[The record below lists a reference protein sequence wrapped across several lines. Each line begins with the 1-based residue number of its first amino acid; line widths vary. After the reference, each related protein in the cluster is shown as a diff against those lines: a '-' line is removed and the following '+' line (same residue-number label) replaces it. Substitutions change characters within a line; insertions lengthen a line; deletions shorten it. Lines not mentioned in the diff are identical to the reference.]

1 MSNEE
6 IKKAASS
13 ENTDITLSEKKA
25 AKKALK
31 KRKRFE
37 KKELKRLK
45 KEYRRR
51 SAILPP
57 AKRPIICPPD
67 CSDAANKHVVIGI
80 ALRVLIILVAVIGVS
95 MFVSEAFGFD
105 MTPGYLKQKE
115 IENYLGVT
123 ADAGFRFIA
132 LWALIFVGALS
143 LCALWKYGKFIGIPV
158 IIAAALIPTL
168 PNPVQYL
175 YEAALTAYN
184 GALGH
189 MKFMGFFAM
198 DVKQVALTH
207 TMGTPEEL
215 VRTAVALFTLL
226 TALVFVPCLI
236 KRTRII
242 VPAVYSAAIL
252 IFIFIYNLSRSN
264 WALAF
269 MAASFCAL
277 IVMHVYDR
285 IYIAAPKPGETDET
299 GNIFGETDEPAL
311 PEHLL
316 NKKLA
321 KESKKADK
329 KAKKTEKKARK
340 KGKKITVDQ
349 EISEYF
355 ADSKPARA
363 KKDKV
368 KLTPEQKKEAEKAKK
383 EAQAAKREQKL
394 EDRRAIAALRS
405 HRTSILLRRASIGG
419 FAGAGILLL
428 SLVIL
433 AVPAMSTKGSFE
445 TIPAIDEKLEYYR
458 EYVTALLMGDDPSLD
473 LLAFEGD
480 ANNFSPRTTLATPRY
495 YTHEPLMT
503 VESNYSSN
511 IYLRGW
517 IATDYEDGLW
527 LTADPKSEALERYR
541 TLFATNDDASESIYY
556 NFFKVMT
563 DDGVF
568 ADDKDVT
575 ESIKRLDK
583 YGYTIAQ
590 VNIRREEEFDDVILY
605 MPSFHIRKYSPYGMS
620 STGNATNYLRQYGSS
635 EASEI
640 SYANY
645 FDGLYTSYRASK
657 NGADGYAAVAMMTNM
672 RYDNFHY
679 NLANLIA
686 EYNQT
691 RLAVANG
698 REIIEKNP
706 DDSRLGKFS
715 VTLYDGTVVEYNVI
729 SVAEDGTKNLTI
741 PQEKGT
747 ALYTIAPDGS
757 VKREMIDT
765 PIEYD
770 HEGNLIEYYAPK
782 LDRTILYFEALD
794 STAQWQFNRQADLLD
809 KYTPFV
815 YDTYT
820 KKSGSKIISDL
831 YQEIV
836 SSAVIE
842 EDYKDPV
849 PADYSLAASKSEY
862 KYNKA
867 KDTYLFVS
875 AVTDRDVY
883 VQRHELVMEIIDYLC
898 DEERFTY
905 TLYPQIP
912 GEENTLDGVETFLTL
927 THEGYCVQF
936 ASSLALLL
944 REAGI
949 PARYV
954 EGYIATG
961 MYNNRGEDS
970 VSRYKTTVR
979 DDDAHAWVEVWYDG
993 IGWVQYEATPE
1004 YYEAMYVNRSS
1015 TQSGLQ
1021 RPTTNPDEEEPEDE
1035 EEDFFQGPTDYEI
1048 EQMLEEQRREA
1059 RRALIKKIV
1068 IIASISITV
1077 ITAISVFFAI
1087 VLKRAKKSAK
1097 EREEILR
1104 ELHDTDEKLG
1114 IIPDREKVRRV
1125 GEMIMNMLRECG
1137 FTPASG
1143 EFSSD
1148 FAARIASEFEREL
1161 TVAATEEGLS
1171 EFEAPRH
1178 PLREAEVVRIFEA
1191 IAAEEFGNG
1200 APAKDLPSMA
1210 KLYYRL
1216 HSTVYRRK
1224 VTLWRRIVLY
1234 LFKRES

>member
-1 MSNEE
+1 M
-6 IKKAASS
+6 KKSTS
-13 ENTDITLSEKKA
+13 KTPELSVAEQKE

-31 KRKRFE
+31 KRKKFE

-45 KEYRRR
+45 KEHKRRA
-51 SAILPP
+51 AILPP

-67 CSDAANKHVVIGI
+67 CSDAALKHVVFGI
-80 ALRVLIILVAVIGVS
+80 AFRILIILVAVIGVS

-105 MTPGYLKQKE
+105 MTPGYIKQKE
-115 IENYLGVT
+115 IENYLGVP
-123 ADAGFRFIA
+123 AGTGFSFIA
-132 LWALIFVGALS
+132 RWALLFVAALS
-143 LCALWKYGKFIGIPV
+143 LCALWKYGTLIGVPV
-158 IIAAALIPTL
+158 IIAVVIIPTL

-189 MKFMGFFAM
+189 MKYMGFFAM
-198 DVKQVALTH
+198 DIKQVPVTQ

-215 VRTAVALFTLL
+215 VRAAVMLFTLL
-226 TALVFVPCLI
+226 TALAFVPFLI

-242 VPAVYSAAIL
+242 VPATYSAAL
-252 IFIFIYNLSRSN
+252 MIFIFVYNLSRSN
-264 WALAF
+264 WALAL
-269 MAASFCAL
+269 MAASFCGL
-277 IVMHVYDR
+277 IVLHVYDR
-285 IYIAAPKPGETDET
+285 IYIAAPKPNETDET
-299 GNIFGETDEPAL
+299 GNIFGEVAEPAL

-316 NKKLA
+316 NKKAA
-321 KESKKADK
+321 KEAKKAAK
-329 KAKKTEKKARK
+329 KAEKEEKKARK
-340 KGKKITVDQ
+340 KGKRITVDQ

-355 ADSKPARA
+355 AESKPARA
-363 KKDKV
+363 KKP
-368 KLTPEQKKEAEKAKK
+368 KLTPEEKKEAKQKKA
-383 EAQAAKREQKL
+383 EARAIEHEQKL
-394 EDRRAIAALRS
+394 EDRRAVAALRN
-405 HRTSILLRRASIGG
+405 HRANILLRRASIGG
-419 FAGAGILLL
+419 FAGAGIMLL

-458 EYVTALLMGDDPSLD
+458 EYVTAMLMGDDPSLD

-495 YTHEPLMT
+495 YTYEPLMT
-503 VESNYSSN
+503 VESNYSNN

-517 IATDYEDGLW
+517 VATDYEDGVW
-527 LTADPKSEALERYR
+527 MTAAPKSEALEKYR
-541 TLFATNDDASESIYY
+541 ALFAANDDASESIYY
-556 NFFKVMT
+556 NFYKIMT
-563 DDGVF
+563 YDGVF
-568 ADDKDVT
+568 DDEKDVT
-575 ESIKRLDK
+575 ESIKRLEK

-590 VNIRREEEFDDVILY
+590 VNIRREEEFEDIILY
-605 MPSFHIRKYSPYGMS
+605 MPSFHIRKYSPYGTS
-620 STGNATNYLRQYGSS
+620 STGAATNYLRKYGSS

-657 NGADGYAAVAMMTNM
+657 NGIDGYAAVAMMTSM

-679 NLANLIA
+679 NVANLIA

-691 RLAVANG
+691 RLGIANG
-698 REIIEKNP
+698 RNTVEKDAENEAL
-706 DDSRLGKFS
+706 STFS
-715 VTLYDGTVVEYNVI
+715 VTLYDGSVIEYDVLSI
-729 SVAEDGTKNLTI
+729 AEDGTKQLTI
-741 PQEKGT
+741 KQDVGT

-757 VKREMIDT
+757 VKREMTDT

-770 HEGNLIEYYAPK
+770 EEGKLIEYYAPK
-782 LDRTILYFEALD
+782 LDRVIVYFEALD
-794 STAQWQFNRQADLLD
+794 ATAKWQFDRQAVLLD

-815 YDTYT
+815 YETYT
-820 KKSGSKIISDL
+820 KKANSQIITAL
-831 YQEIV
+831 YNEII

-842 EDYKDPV
+842 EAYKETI
-849 PADYSLAASKSEY
+849 PADFSLAAESSEY
-862 KYNKA
+862 KYNKN
-867 KDTYLFVS
+867 KETYLFVS
-875 AVTDRDVY
+875 AVTNRDVY
-883 VQRHELVMEIIDYLC
+883 VQRHELVMEFIDYLC

-905 TLYPQIP
+905 TLYPTVP
-912 GEENTLDGVETFLTL
+912 GEENTLNGVETFLTL

-954 EGYIATG
+954 EGYIASG
-961 MYNNRGEDS
+961 MYNNRGDGA

-979 DDDAHAWVEVWYDG
+979 DADAHAWVEVWYDG

-1015 TQSGLQ
+1015 SSGVT
-1021 RPTTNPDEEEPEDE
+1021 RPSD
-1035 EEDFFQGPTDYEI
+1035 PTDYEDPDEGEEEMPPALTDEEI
-1048 EQMLEEQRREA
+1048 AAMLEEQRLEALRE
-1059 RRALIKKIV
+1059 LIKKIIFISAITLAV
-1068 IIASISITV
+1068 AAIIAI
-1077 ITAISVFFAI
+1077 FFAI
-1087 VLKRAKKSAK
+1087 ILKRAKKSK
-1097 EREEILR
+1097 LEREAILR
-1104 ELHDTDEKLG
+1104 ELYETDEKLG
-1114 IIPDREKVRRV
+1114 NAPEREKVRRV
-1125 GEMIMNMLRECG
+1125 GEMIMNLLRECG

-1148 FAARIASEFEREL
+1148 FAARIASELEREL
-1161 TVAATEEGLS
+1161 TVAAPEEGLT

-1178 PLREAEVVRIFEA
+1178 PIREAEAQRIFEA

-1200 APAKDLPSMA
+1200 APARDLPSMA

-1224 VTLWRRIVLY
+1224 VNPWRRMALY

>member
-1 MSNEE
+1 M
-6 IKKAASS
+6 KKAASS
-13 ENTDITLSEKKA
+13 EKTNISLSEKKA

-31 KRKRFE
+31 KRKKFE

-67 CSDAANKHVVIGI
+67 CSDAANKHVIIGI

-132 LWALIFVGALS
+132 LWAFIFVGALS
-143 LCALWKYGKFIGIPV
+143 LCSLWKYGKFIGIPV

-198 DVKQVALTH
+198 DIKQVALTQ

-215 VRTAVALFTLL
+215 VRTAVVFFTLL
-226 TALVFVPCLI
+226 TSIVFVPFLI
-236 KRTRII
+236 KRTRIV

-252 IFIFIYNLSRSN
+252 IFIFVYNLSRSN
-264 WALAF
+264 WALAL

-277 IVMHVYDR
+277 IVMYVYDR

-299 GNIFGETDEPAL
+299 GNIFGETEEPAL

-316 NKKLA
+316 
-321 KESKKADK
+321 SKKAAKETRKADT
-329 KAKKTEKKARK
+329 KAKKAEKKARK
-340 KGKKITVDQ
+340 NGKKITVDQ

-355 ADSKPARA
+355 ADTTPLRT
-363 KKDKV
+363 KKVKV
-368 KLTPEQKKEAEKAKK
+368 KLTPEQKKEAAQAKND
-383 EAQAAKREQKL
+383 ARAAKREQKL
-394 EDRRAIAALRS
+394 EDRRALAALRS
-405 HRTSILLRRASIGG
+405 HRMNILLRRASIGG

-495 YTHEPLMT
+495 YTHEPIMT
-503 VESNYSSN
+503 LESNYSSN

-527 LTADPKSEALERYR
+527 RTADPKSETLERYR
-541 TLFATNDDASESIYY
+541 SLFATNDDASESIYY

-568 ADDKDVT
+568 DDEKDVT
-575 ESIKRLDK
+575 ESIKRLEK

-605 MPSFHIRKYSPYGMS
+605 MPSFHIRKYSPYGTS
-620 STGNATNYLRQYGSS
+620 STGNATNYLRKYGSS
-635 EASEI
+635 EAGEI

-657 NGADGYAAVAMMTNM
+657 NGTDGYAAVSMMTNM

-698 REIIEKNP
+698 RETIEENT
-706 DDSRLGKFS
+706 DDKRLGKFS
-715 VTLYDGTVVEYNVI
+715 VTLYDGTVVEYEVI
-729 SVAEDGTKNLTI
+729 SVAEDGTKTI
-741 PQEKGT
+741 TIKQEVGT
-747 ALYTIAPDGS
+747 ALYRIAPDLS

-770 HEGNLIEYYAPK
+770 SEGNLIEYYAPK
-782 LDRTILYFEALD
+782 LDRTILYFEGLD
-794 STAQWQFNRQADLLD
+794 STGQWQFNRQAELLD

-820 KKSGSKIISDL
+820 KKANSQIISDL
-831 YQEIV
+831 YREIV

-842 EDYKDPV
+842 EPYKDPV
-849 PADYSLAASKSEY
+849 PADYSLAGGKSEY

-867 KDTYLFVS
+867 KETYLFVS
-875 AVTDRDVY
+875 AVTNRDVY

-905 TLYPQIP
+905 TLYPQVP

-936 ASSLALLL
+936 ASSLTLLL

-954 EGYIATG
+954 EGYIASG
-961 MYNNRGEDS
+961 MYNNRGEDA

-993 IGWVQYEATPE
+993 IGWIQYEATPE

-1015 TQSGLQ
+1015 SQGGLQ
-1021 RPTTNPDEEEPEDE
+1021 PNPDAGDDNFDDE
-1035 EEDFFQGPTDYEI
+1035 EEDIFTGPTDYEI

-1059 RRALIKKIV
+1059 LRALIKKII
-1068 IIASISITV
+1068 IIASVSVAV
-1077 ITAISVFFAI
+1077 ITAISIFFAI
-1087 VLKRAKKSAK
+1087 VLKRARKSAN

-1104 ELHDTDEKLG
+1104 TLHDTDEKLG
-1114 IIPDREKVRRV
+1114 VIPEREKVRRT

-1137 FTPASG
+1137 FVPASG
-1143 EFSSD
+1143 EFSAD
-1148 FAARIASEFEREL
+1148 FAARIASECEREL
-1161 TVAATEEGLS
+1161 AVAAPEEGLT

-1178 PLREAEVVRIFEA
+1178 PLRVSETVSIFEA

-1200 APAKDLPSMA
+1200 APAKALPSMA

-1216 HSTVYRRK
+1216 RSTVYRRK
-1224 VTLWRRIVLY
+1224 VDPWRRMVLY